1 MSGLE
6 RDIHG
11 VDFELRKGWGFALK
25 TEEYQSGSELERQ
38 AYDFVLEKHAGQKR
52 RDGSDYTDHLVAV
65 ASLVREVM
73 GIDDE
78 QVLAAALLH
87 DVVEDA
93 GVSLEE
99 LEAKFGSEVAKLVGC
114 VTELKG
120 TGRTKRQEDIETTKR
135 VVRESG
141 LDPRVAL
148 IKLADRTHNM
158 MTLEPMP
165 EEKRIAK
172 ARETFEVYVPLAES
186 LGVWEV
192 KRKLEDLSVFY
203 LYPEKMEEAKRRID
217 SDLRLRREFL
227 YHWKTRL
234 ERMLVEMGV
243 EGRVEWQVMGYWE
256 AVKKRESMRARD
268 FSQVQLVSFRV
279 VLPSELDCRMA
290 SQFIRVSEDG
300 LVDPQRADDYI
311 TEKTYNGYRAMH
323 EGLRLKEGSTEVAF
337 VTEEMEEFNA
347 WGVVRG
353 LRRGEDV
360 SRYSLKLFFDTEGR
374 VIKFLPEEATGV
386 DLVVSIDPQLLH
398 SVGSILVDDREF
410 PLSINIP
417 NAAVVRL
424 VMKEG
429 NGVDVGLFEYA
440 MLPKTREKLEEMAR
454 EIGVEADLERGRGL
468 LTSWMKS
475 KGFDDLNDLVWG
487 ENERKKMRL
496 VLMELGVRDIEELY
510 LEMGLGNRAV
520 EEVVRVFERSELE
533 GVRSGLMKIRLAG
546 RDERGIMAEVS
557 GLIGEFGGVIRL
569 GKTEGDGQ
577 LYTFELVVA
586 GVGSEAK
593 LEIERRLSDDGH
605 RYSDVTVV

>member
-1 MSGLE
+1 
-6 RDIHG
+6 
-11 VDFELRKGWGFALK
+11 
-25 TEEYQSGSELERQ
+25 
-38 AYDFVLEKHAGQKR
+38 
-52 RDGSDYTDHLVAV
+52 
-65 ASLVREVM
+65 
-73 GIDDE
+73 
-78 QVLAAALLH
+78 
-87 DVVEDA
+87 
-93 GVSLEE
+93 
-99 LEAKFGSEVAKLVGC
+99 
-114 VTELKG
+114 
-120 TGRTKRQEDIETTKR
+120 
-135 VVRESG
+135 
-141 LDPRVAL
+141 
-148 IKLADRTHNM
+148 
-158 MTLEPMP
+158 
-165 EEKRIAK
+165 
-172 ARETFEVYVPLAES
+172 
-186 LGVWEV
+186 
-192 KRKLEDLSVFY
+192 
-203 LYPEKMEEAKRRID
+203 MEEAKRRID

-227 YHWKTRL
+227 YHWQTRL

-454 EIGVEADLERGRGL
+454 EIGVEADREHGRRML
-468 LTSWMKS
+468 VPWMKTR
-475 KGFDDLNDLVWG
+475 GFDDLNDLVWG
-487 ENERKKMRL
+487 ESERKKMRL

-557 GLIGEFGGVIRL
+557 GLISEFGGVIRL